1 MPFGSYQV
9 STEDAVRNAVR
20 FVKDAG
26 VDAVKVEGAGP
37 VLARIEAI
45 VGAGV
50 PVVGHIGLTPQTVTA
65 LGGWRAQGR
74 TAARAQQLVEDALA
88 LERAGCFAVVLEC
101 IPAPVAARIT
111 DALSVPTIGIG
122 AGPSCDGQVLVY
134 HDMLGLY
141 EGRSPRFVKRYADVA
156 AVTRDA
162 LERYA
167 AEVRSGAFPEAAH
180 TYAMPEEELT
190 LFESAVR

>member
-1 MPFGSYQV
+1 
-9 STEDAVRNAVR
+9 
-20 FVKDAG
+20 
-26 VDAVKVEGAGP
+26 
-37 VLARIEAI
+37 
-45 VGAGV
+45 
-50 PVVGHIGLTPQTVTA
+50 
-65 LGGWRAQGR
+65 
-74 TAARAQQLVEDALA
+74 
-88 LERAGCFAVVLEC
+88 
-101 IPAPVAARIT
+101 
-111 DALSVPTIGIG
+111 
-122 AGPSCDGQVLVY
+122 VLVY